1 MSPTVRSRH
10 RLERCRRVVM
20 QHVAI
25 VGAASSIGLRPDHL
39 TGLPQQVN
47 RAPTALRASGL
58 VERLSALDLGDVVP
72 LQYRDFERPPGR
84 PRNEREVADYS
95 RSLGRH
101 IASGLAER
109 RFMVVLGGDC
119 SIVLGCLLGARRVG
133 PRIGLAYVD
142 AHADFATPAESATGS
157 VASMSLALSVGHG
170 DSDLARLVDGP
181 LVDAADVALIGRRD
195 AGQSY
200 GHAALARSGI
210 LDLPDPALE
219 VRAIPTT
226 ADAVLERVA
235 SAEVDGFWILVD
247 CDVLNPTVMPA
258 TGAHEP
264 GGPTGEELA
273 PFLERLAEHPRALG
287 VGLTLYDPSLDA
299 NGSSAALLVDL
310 VAAAVPSQPAE
321 QRAEEESTW

>member
-1 MSPTVRSRH
+1 MH
-10 RLERCRRVVM
+10 
-20 QHVAI
+20 HVAI

-58 VERLSALDLGDVVP
+58 VERLSALDLSDVTP
-72 LQYRDFERPPGR
+72 PPYRDFERPPGR
-84 PRNEREVADYS
+84 PRNEPEVADYS
-95 RSLGRH
+95 RSLGTVV
-101 IASGLAER
+101 ASGLNER
-109 RFMVVLGGDC
+109 RFVVVLGGDC
-119 SIVLGCLLGARRVG
+119 SIVLGCLLGARRVSD
-133 PRIGLAYVD
+133 RIGLAYVD
-142 AHADFATPAESATGS
+142 AHADFATPAESTTGS
-157 VASMSLALSVGHG
+157 VASMSLALAVGHG

-219 VRAIPTT
+219 ARAIPTT
-226 ADAVLERVA
+226 ADAVLARIA
-235 SAEVDGFWILVD
+235 RAEVDGFWILVD

-264 GGPTGEELA
+264 GGPTGNELA
-273 PFLERLAEHPRALG
+273 PFLTRLAEHPRALG
-287 VGLTLYDPSLDA
+287 LCLTLYDPSLDA
-299 NGSSAALLVDL
+299 DHSSAELIVDL
-310 VAAAVPSQPAE
+310 LAAAVPRQPAVPPVE
-321 QRAEEESTW
+321 QSTTS